1 MSKVFK
7 MDVLKRKRRFSSML
21 YGSIEAGGTKFVCAV
36 GNEKLEILERVSF
49 PTTTPEETMPQVI
62 AFFNQ
67 YKDDLAAIGVGSFG
81 PIDIRKTS
89 DTYGYITSTPK
100 LAWQNYNFLGAM
112 KAAFDI
118 PMAWTTDV
126 NAAAYGEYAFG
137 NGQGKSSVVYYTIG
151 TGVGAGALQDGKF
164 IEGFSHPEMGH
175 MLVVPHK
182 DDHFEGACPFHGNCL
197 EGMAAGPAVEKRNG
211 RKGQDIPQDDPFW
224 EIEAEYI
231 AQCAYNTTLMF
242 SPEVII
248 FGGGVMKQRH
258 MVEKVHAAF
267 TRIMQGYV
275 ATPAI
280 EEYIVT
286 PALEDNA
293 GTIGC
298 LALAE
303 KALKEA

>member
-1 MSKVFK
+1 
-7 MDVLKRKRRFSSML
+7 ML

-67 YKDDLAAIGVGSFG
+67 YKDDLVAIGVGSFG

>member
-1 MSKVFK
+1 
-7 MDVLKRKRRFSSML
+7 ML

-49 PTTTPEETMPQVI
+49 PTTTPEETIPQVI

-81 PIDIRKTS
+81 PIDIRQTS

-112 KAAFDI
+112 KAAFNI

>member
-1 MSKVFK
+1 
-7 MDVLKRKRRFSSML
+7 ML

-49 PTTTPEETMPQVI
+49 PTTTPEETIPQVI

-112 KAAFDI
+112 KAAFNI

-182 DDHFEGACPFHGNCL
+182 DDHFEGVCPFHGNCL